1 MVLTLR
7 TQQRIARAL
16 AAWCLV
22 FLIVMAGRPS
32 FTNAS
37 IPVRGVTDPVIAL
50 QMVARTSDEVEA
62 ILGEAPS
69 ADREVMRVKQYVDF
83 ALIAGYFTLALLI
96 AGALTR
102 GGRRWTAA
110 LLSFLVIVAASL
122 DIRENLATLRIVNL
136 NLNQLTPAMLA
147 SLRFTSTAKFL
158 AMTGAVALMATVA
171 VGRRR
176 WQPRAAGLVS
186 LAGVAITLAGL
197 FNPALFAWGGFL
209 MLLGLLL
216 TAVTLEELTYESAP

>member
-50 QMVARTSDEVEA
+50 QMARTSNEVEA

-83 ALIAGYFTLALLI
+83 ALIAGYFTLALVI

-110 LLSFLVIVAASL
+110 LLSFLAIVAASL
-122 DIRENLATLRIVNL
+122 DVRENLATLRIVNL
-136 NLNQLTPAMLA
+136 NLDQLTPAMLA
-147 SLRFTSTAKFL
+147 SLRFTSTAKWL
-158 AMTGAVALMATVA
+158 AVTGAVALMATVA

>member
-50 QMVARTSDEVEA
+50 QMARTSNEVEA

-110 LLSFLVIVAASL
+110 LLSFLAIVAASL
-122 DIRENLATLRIVNL
+122 DVRENLATLRIVNL
-136 NLNQLTPAMLA
+136 NLDQLTPAMLA
-147 SLRFTSTAKFL
+147 SLRFTSTAKWL
-158 AMTGAVALMATVA
+158 AVTGAVALMPTVA